1 MKQIQWYPGH
11 MVKSIRQISEN
22 LNKMDLVFI
31 LLDARLPLSSMNPKI
46 LKLLENKRVIILFNK
61 MDLADL
67 NKTLLWQEYYQKLGF
82 ETLMIDSNS
91 GKNIHLISDKATKLM
106 KDVIDKN
113 KQKGLL
119 TKAFRVM
126 IVGIPNVGKSTL
138 INRLAGKNVTK
149 TANKPGVTK
158 SQQWI
163 KLNEQFDLLD
173 TPGVLWPKFEDPKVG
188 YHLAITGAIK
198 DHILPMDDVCAYAIK
213 HLQTHYLKAL
223 QARYSVNILESSTFI
238 EVLDEIGKLR
248 GAKLNKNEY
257 DYDRIYQ
264 IILTDIRSK
273 ALGGITFDI
282 VHE

>member
-223 QARYSVNILESSTFI
+223 QTRYSVNILESSTFI

>member
-1 MKQIQWYPGH
+1 
-11 MVKSIRQISEN
+11 
-22 LNKMDLVFI
+22 
-31 LLDARLPLSSMNPKI
+31 
-46 LKLLENKRVIILFNK
+46 

-188 YHLAITGAIK
+188 
-198 DHILPMDDVCAYAIK
+198 
-213 HLQTHYLKAL
+213 
-223 QARYSVNILESSTFI
+223 SSQ
-238 EVLDEIGKLR
+238 EP
-248 GAKLNKNEY
+248 
-257 DYDRIYQ
+257 
-264 IILTDIRSK
+264 
-273 ALGGITFDI
+273 
-282 VHE
+282 